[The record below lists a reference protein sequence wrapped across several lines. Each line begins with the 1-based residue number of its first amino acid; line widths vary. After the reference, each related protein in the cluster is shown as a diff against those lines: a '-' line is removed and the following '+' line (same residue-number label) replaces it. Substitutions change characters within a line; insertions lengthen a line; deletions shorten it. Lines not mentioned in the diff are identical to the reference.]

1 MLSNKI
7 HRGAPS
13 PKLIQVFSYSHRYR
27 RTLSNIVTALINRCI
42 SIQIG
47 DALPPQ
53 NNLLRVAGKN
63 WQFFFEE
70 RGISLQEIHSNEEL
84 EATGFDTA
92 LQTEVEE
99 KESALPDTSRTYP
112 QRLITLPVRA
122 FYNFSLKI
130 ILMVPLMSIF

>member
-53 NNLLRVAGKN
+53 NNLLRVAGK
-63 WQFFFEE
+63 
-70 RGISLQEIHSNEEL
+70 
-84 EATGFDTA
+84 TG
-92 LQTEVEE
+92 
-99 KESALPDTSRTYP
+99 S
-112 QRLITLPVRA
+112 
-122 FYNFSLKI
+122 FSLKSVASAYKKFTQ
-130 ILMVPLMSIF
+130 MKN